1 MEVAGRDLAPRAA
14 AIPRVGLRM
23 SSRRLGRLV
32 SAGLIH
38 AALLAGLLLV
48 FFPIAWA
55 VSTSFKN
62 PGDIFLIPPIWI
74 PNPVRWQNYVE
85 AMTTTSFG
93 RYFLNTAIITIL
105 DIVGKTLS
113 CALVAFAFARL
124 RWWGRDVMFML
135 MLSTLMLP
143 QQVTLIPQFVL
154 YRQLGWVDTFLP
166 LIVPNFFGGPF
177 YTFLLRQFFLS
188 IPTDLDDA
196 ARIDGCSSWGVFWR
210 IILPL
215 SRPALMMVAIF
226 VFNFTWNDF
235 FGPLIYLH
243 SRSNYTISLG
253 LQAFQTQA
261 GPEWHLIMAASL
273 LAMLPVLLL
282 FFLGQRYFIQ
292 GVVFSG
298 VKG

>member
-1 MEVAGRDLAPRAA
+1 MVVVQRPVAVSRGEARLSGRRVQRLLA
-14 AIPRVGLRM
+14 
-23 SSRRLGRLV
+23 
-32 SAGLIH
+32 AGAVH
-38 AALLAGLLLV
+38 AALLAGLILV

-55 VSTSFKN
+55 VSTSLKE
-62 PGDIFLIPPIWI
+62 PGDIFLFPPTWL
-74 PNPVRWQNYVE
+74 PNPIRWQNYVQ
-85 AMTTTSFG
+85 ALTTADFG
-93 RYFLNTAIITIL
+93 RYFLNTAFITL
-105 DIVGKTLS
+105 VDIAAKVMS
-113 CALVAFAFARL
+113 CSLVAFAFARL
-124 RWWGRDVMFML
+124 RWWGRDVLFMV

-143 QQVTLIPQFVL
+143 QQVTLIPQFIV
-154 YRQLGWVDTFLP
+154 YRQLGWIDTFLP
-166 LIVPNFFGGPF
+166 LIVPNLFGGPF
-177 YTFLLRQFFLS
+177 FTFLLRQFFLS

-196 ARIDGCSSWGVFWR
+196 ARIDGCSSWSVYWR

-226 VFNFTWNDF
+226 VFNVTWNDF

-243 SRSNYTISLG
+243 NRNNYTISLG

-273 LAMLPVLLL
+273 VAMLPVLVL
-282 FFLGQRYFIQ
+282 FFFGQRYFIQ

>member
-1 MEVAGRDLAPRAA
+1 M
-14 AIPRVGLRM
+14 PRVGLRIT
-23 SSRRLGRLV
+23 SREVSRLV
-32 SAGLIH
+32 PAALTHAVLIAGLV
-38 AALLAGLLLV
+38 LV
-48 FFPIAWA
+48 FFPIVWA
-55 VSTSFKN
+55 VSTSLKN
-62 PGDIFLIPPIWI
+62 RGDIFLIPPIWI
-74 PNPVRWQNYVE
+74 PNPIRWQNYVD
-85 AMTTTSFG
+85 AMTTANFA
-93 RYFLNTAIITIL
+93 RYFLNTAFITL
-105 DIVGKTLS
+105 ADIVGKTLS
-113 CALVAFAFARL
+113 CSLVAFAFARL
-124 RWWGRDVMFML
+124 RWWGRDVLFIV

-143 QQVTLIPQFVL
+143 QQVTLIPQFVI

-177 YTFLLRQFFLS
+177 FTFLLRQFFLS

-215 SRPALMMVAIF
+215 SKPALMVVAIL

-261 GPEWHLIMAASL
+261 GPEWRLLMAASL
-273 LAMLPVLLL
+273 VAMLPVLLL
-282 FFLGQRYFIQ
+282 FFVGQRYFIQ

-298 VKG
+298 IKG

>member
-1 MEVAGRDLAPRAA
+1 VEAA
-14 AIPRVGLRM
+14 RQSAALPKVRLRLT
-23 SSRRLGRLV
+23 SRRV
-32 SAGLIH
+32 SRSLSAALIH
-38 AALLAGLLLV
+38 ACLITGLVLV
-48 FFPIAWA
+48 FFPIVWA
-55 VSTSFKN
+55 VSTSLKN
-62 PGDIFLIPPIWI
+62 PGDIFLIPPIWVPDPI
-74 PNPVRWQNYVE
+74 RWQNYVE
-85 AMTTTSFG
+85 AMTKANFG
-93 RYFLNTAIITIL
+93 RYFLNTTIITLL
-105 DIVGKTLS
+105 DIVGKVFS
-113 CALVAFAFARL
+113 CSLVAFAFARL
-124 RWWGRDVMFML
+124 RWWGRDFLFML

-143 QQVTLIPQFVL
+143 QQVTLIPQFIL

-177 YTFLLRQFFLS
+177 FTFLLRQFFLS

-215 SRPALMMVAIF
+215 SQPALMMVAIF

-273 LAMLPVLLL
+273 VAMLPVLLL

>member
-1 MEVAGRDLAPRAA
+1 MESAQAA
-14 AIPRVGLRM
+14 TT
-23 SSRRLGRLV
+23 SSAHVRLGSWRLTRFLTNAV
-32 SAGLIH
+32 IH
-38 AALLAGLLLV
+38 FALLAGLALT

-55 VSTSFKN
+55 LSTSLKA
-62 PGDIFLIPPIWI
+62 PGDIFLFPPTWI
-74 PNPVRWQNYVE
+74 PVPLHWENYVE
-85 AMTTTSFG
+85 AMTTVPFG
-93 RYFLNTAIITIL
+93 RYFLNTGIITAFDIL
-105 DIVGKTLS
+105 GKTIS
-113 CALVAFAFARL
+113 CSLVAFAFSRL
-124 RWWGRDVMFML
+124 RWWGRDVLFIV

-143 QQVTLIPQFVL
+143 EQVTLIPQFII
-154 YRQLGWVDTFLP
+154 YKQLGWIDTFLP
-166 LIVPNFFGGPF
+166 LIIPNFFGGPF
-177 YTFLLRQFFLS
+177 FTFLLRQFFLS

-196 ARIDGCSSWGVFWR
+196 ARIDGASSLRVFWSV
-210 IILPL
+210 ILPM

-235 FGPLIYLH
+235 LNPLIYLH
-243 SRSNYTISLG
+243 SPDNYTISLG

-273 LAMLPVLLL
+273 VAMLPVLAL